1 MRSTLPK
8 EIKDYC
14 EDIGLDVLMV
24 ENETIGKTTIE
35 KTIYLYCRELQ
46 EMEIHTLI
54 MNDKGKQLNKGFY
67 IRVKVNSLKTALN
80 RIKVRENSDNGKVTD
95 TFEP

>member
-1 MRSTLPK
+1 MRKTLPK
-8 EIKDYC
+8 EIREYC
-14 EDIGLDVLMV
+14 EDCGLDVLMV

-67 IRVKVNSLKTALN
+67 IRAKVKSLQTAMN
-80 RIKVRENSDNGKVTD
+80 RIQIKEN
-95 TFEP
+95 